1 MITLVAPQV
10 CQLFTVAPV
19 VVQEVTGLTNGPC
32 QNSAGRTSE
41 GEIEMS
47 NFAGSRTQLIN
58 LDQVRKLQCFGDDSV
73 EVTYSNGDIES
84 ITKEQ
89 QPELYQELLTSIRVK
104 GDQL

>member
-1 MITLVAPQV
+1 
-10 CQLFTVAPV
+10 
-19 VVQEVTGLTNGPC
+19 
-32 QNSAGRTSE
+32 
-41 GEIEMS
+41 MS

-58 LDQVRKLQCFGDDSV
+58 LDQVRKLQHFEDDSV

-104 GDQL
+104 GDSL